1 MSENTD
7 ISGLGD
13 VTTLF
18 ETYYTAKTT
27 LDEMLYRL
35 ETGVLSGFDYRTSF
49 SVSVSSSTGITLPT
63 DGTASTLRAYLYQ
76 DNDDVTDDYDDSE
89 FTWSRLSEERDTDA
103 EWGTD
108 RVLTGKSISV
118 TFNDLVYKS
127 ASFICKFKHYYSDTM
142 YFEKMGFVTL
152 SEEVPGEDGED
163 AISVQIYSSNGNI
176 FRSGQC
182 YTTMTATVFQG
193 DEDIT
198 DQIDESNF
206 TWERTSNDTVADESW
221 NTSSKAIGR
230 KSIELSPDDVLGR
243 AVFACHVEI

>member
-1 MSENTD
+1 
-7 ISGLGD
+7 
-13 VTTLF
+13 
-18 ETYYTAKTT
+18 
-27 LDEMLYRL
+27 
-35 ETGVLSGFDYRTSF
+35 
-49 SVSVSSSTGITLPT
+49 
-63 DGTASTLRAYLYQ
+63 
-76 DNDDVTDDYDDSE
+76 
-89 FTWSRLSEERDTDA
+89 
-103 EWGTD
+103 
-108 RVLTGKSISV
+108 
-118 TFNDLVYKS
+118 
-127 ASFICKFKHYYSDTM
+127 M